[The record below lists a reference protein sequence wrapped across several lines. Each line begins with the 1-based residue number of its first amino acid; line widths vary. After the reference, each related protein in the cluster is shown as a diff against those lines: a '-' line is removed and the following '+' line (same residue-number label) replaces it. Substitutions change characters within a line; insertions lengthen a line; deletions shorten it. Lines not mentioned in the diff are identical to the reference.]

1 MSISLKQAAYVKLI
15 QLCFQDKSQ
24 EKQSSSSLPRV
35 YCMSIS
41 CLSVPLVPGNVPLP
55 VHQEMDILNAL
66 IVGVVQ
72 SLWQVLLQVR
82 FEVLVCFLTLQEN
95 NTSRELTDTSISC
108 FFLCIIF
115 FFYNTAHA
123 FLSPHS
129 LHGPIL
135 S

>member
-1 MSISLKQAAYVKLI
+1 
-15 QLCFQDKSQ
+15 
-24 EKQSSSSLPRV
+24 
-35 YCMSIS
+35 MSIS

-95 NTSRELTDTSISC
+95 NTSRELTRLFHVS
-108 FFLCIIF
+108 FFASF
-115 FFYNTAHA
+115 FSFTTLHMLFCLHTAYMV
-123 FLSPHS
+123 LYYLKNSTYR
-129 LHGPIL
+129 
-135 S
+135 